1 MQLNNIA
8 DGLIT
13 VTLDYED
20 CYALGEALEY
30 IGGHLAG
37 PDVGR
42 FQLYEAMAAAF
53 LAAGMA
59 GDMHAKMDDP
69 DRCTLELLREEY
81 RPAIPPVETE
91 GEAHNGV

>member
-1 MQLNNIA
+1 MQLNNIT

-37 PDVGR
+37 PDLGR

-59 GDMHAKMDDP
+59 GDMHGKMDDSSH
-69 DRCTLELLREEY
+69 CTLERLRAEY
-81 RPAIPPVETE
+81 RPEIAARQEDTVAKHE
-91 GEAHNGV
+91 